1 MSDLRANTLSDAAGT
16 GPATLTKQSA
26 AKAWATWSAYPTG
39 FLDSFNASS
48 LTDGGAGI
56 FNVNFT
62 NSFDAANYSTSGN
75 QAWNVSINN
84 YIYLTQPRN
93 SALILAGSLGVYQK
107 YVGASVAGIGD
118 YYYSSITAHGD
129 LA

>member
-1 MSDLRANTLSDAAGT
+1 MSDLRANTLSDLAGT

-26 AKAWATWSAYPTG
+26 AKAWATWNAFSTG

-48 LTDGGAGI
+48 LTDNGTGN
-56 FNVNFT
+56 FDVNFT
-62 NSFDAANYSTSGN
+62 NSFAAASYNTSGN
-75 QAWNVSINN
+75 QAYNVNVSN

-93 SALILAGSLGVYQK
+93 SGTVLAGSLGVYLK
-107 YVGASVAGIGD
+107 FAGTAAAGIGD
-118 YYYSSITAHGD
+118 YYYNSITAHGD